1 MSQRNPNNDRSQKQ
15 RTEGVSGMTRKGAS
29 RAKPVSQAGS
39 TVQVVERRSK
49 TRSKANPATLSKE
62 ETKELKRRER
72 DERDRVTV
80 VSNILQRQD
89 PAYAG
94 LRRLWWIL
102 LGAGLAFTAVS
113 WICMFIVPGA
123 SSDPGT
129 PMGMAAMVCIIL
141 AYVCIIGGFIFDWV
155 KVRPIRRKIE
165 ATVAGMTEKRMQQIV
180 DDDFRREEEARLA
193 REQRKRG
200 TK

>member
-1 MSQRNPNNDRSQKQ
+1 MAQRNPNNDRSQKQ
-15 RTEGVSGMTRKGAS
+15 RADAMAGMTRKGAS
-29 RAKPVSQAGS
+29 RAKPVTQAAG
-39 TVQVVERRSK
+39 TVHTVERSR
-49 TRSKANPATLSKE
+49 TPKAGAANLTKE
-62 ETKELKRRER
+62 QKKELKRRER

-80 VSNILQRQD
+80 VCNILQRQD
-89 PAYAG
+89 PAYPPM
-94 LRRLWWIL
+94 RRVWWIL
-102 LGAGLAFTAVS
+102 LGAGLAFTAIS

-180 DDDFRREEEARLA
+180 DADFRREEEARLA

-200 TK
+200 NK